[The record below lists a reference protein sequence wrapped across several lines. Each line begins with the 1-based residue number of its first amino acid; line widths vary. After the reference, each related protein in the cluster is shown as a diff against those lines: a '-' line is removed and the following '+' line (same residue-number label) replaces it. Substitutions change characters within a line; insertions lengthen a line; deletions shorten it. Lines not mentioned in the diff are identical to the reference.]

1 MFMGFDPQTYT
12 NVTSF
17 IFSPGQGEPAALLNR
32 VSGGDSVFVSSVFA
46 EKYSLK
52 QGDTVRVET
61 RRGELDFVI
70 AAVVVDFYNQGMIM
84 HGPWSDMRRYF
95 GINDVSAFLLKT
107 DPKLPAEEVKAE
119 IERLYGERNHLTLAS
134 NKALKERAL
143 KLTSQAF
150 SMFDVLALIAM
161 TVAALGVVNTLTMN
175 VLERTRELG
184 MLRSLGMTRRQVAKM
199 VLAESALM
207 GVIGGA
213 FGLAF
218 GLFMSRLFLYAVNQ
232 IQGYDLTYVLP
243 KEGIVISVL
252 IALIVSQL
260 AALWPA
266 RRAARVRII
275 EAIQFE

>member
-1 MFMGFDPQTYT
+1 
-12 NVTSF
+12 
-17 IFSPGQGEPAALLNR
+17 
-32 VSGGDSVFVSSVFA
+32 
-46 EKYSLK
+46 
-52 QGDTVRVET
+52 
-61 RRGELDFVI
+61 
-70 AAVVVDFYNQGMIM
+70 
-84 HGPWSDMRRYF
+84 MRRYF
-95 GINDVSAFLLKT
+95 GLNDVSAFLLKT
-107 DPKLPAEEVKAE
+107 DPRLPADEVRAE
-119 IERLYGERNHLTLAS
+119 IERLYGERNHLTLES

-218 GLFMSRLFLYAVNQ
+218 GLFLSRLFLYAVNQ

-243 KEGIVISVL
+243 REGIVISVL

-266 RRAARVRII
+266 RRAARIRII